1 MNSLNDPS
9 FMIES
14 TPVVAASGVNNNNKD
29 AAVIKNKKLSR
40 WALDKN
46 FSPIVFQVPRTPP
59 PFRPKVAPEASQRQV
74 NLTYF
79 TRLHIRVNTVKT
91 KLLLKRH
98 KEKIVSSR
106 NIRLK
111 DSVT

>member
-14 TPVVAASGVNNNNKD
+14 TPVVAAAGVNNNNKD
-29 AAVIKNKKLSR
+29 AAGIKNKKLSR
-40 WALDKN
+40 LALDKN

-74 NLTYF
+74 
-79 TRLHIRVNTVKT
+79 I
-91 KLLLKRH
+91 
-98 KEKIVSSR
+98 
-106 NIRLK
+106 
-111 DSVT
+111 